1 MIQLI
6 LCDTCVVIDFINQN
20 SENLVRLKEQGNI
33 IPCINSVIEMELIQG
48 AHNKREMQKIIRNI
62 NGFRRL
68 EINQDILD
76 LATQLLTRYLL
87 SHHLQLP
94 DAIIAAC
101 ALIYDIP
108 ILTDNIKHF
117 KYLPNIKLYQD
128 VNRI

>member
-1 MIQLI
+1 
-6 LCDTCVVIDFINQN
+6 
-20 SENLVRLKEQGNI
+20 
-33 IPCINSVIEMELIQG
+33 MELIQG

-68 EINQDILD
+68 EINQNILD
-76 LATQLLTRYLL
+76 LATQLLTQYLL

>member
-20 SENLVRLKEQGNI
+20 NEILVRLKEQGN

-76 LATQLLTRYLL
+76 LATQLLTQYLL
-87 SHHLQLP
+87 SHHLQLS

-108 ILTDNIKHF
+108 ILTYNVKHF
-117 KYLPNIKLYQD
+117 KYLPNIKLFAP
-128 VNRI
+128 

>member
-1 MIQLI
+1 MSQLI

-20 SENLVRLKEQGNI
+20 SNALERLKEQGNI
-33 IPCINSVIEMELIQG
+33 LCINSVIEMELIQG
-48 AHNKREMQKIIRNI
+48 IHDKREMQKVIINI

-68 EINQDILD
+68 EINQAILD

-94 DAIIAAC
+94 DAMIAAC

-108 ILTDNIKHF
+108 ILTYNIKHF
-117 KYLPNIKLYQD
+117 KYIPNIKLY
-128 VNRI
+128 

>member
-1 MIQLI
+1 MSQQLI
-6 LCDTCVVIDFINQN
+6 LCDTCVIIDSINQN
-20 SENLVRLKEQGNI
+20 DDTLGRLKEQGNI
-33 IPCINSVIEMELIQG
+33 LGINSIIEMELIQG
-48 AHNKREMQKIIRNI
+48 AHHKREMQKILIHI

-68 EINQDILD
+68 EINQAILD

-108 ILTDNIKHF
+108 IFTYNIKHLN
-117 KYLPNIKLYQD
+117 YIPNMKLF
-128 VNRI
+128 

>member
-20 SENLVRLKEQGNI
+20 NENLVRLKEQGN

-68 EINQDILD
+68 EINQNILD
-76 LATQLLTRYLL
+76 LATQLLTQYLL

-108 ILTDNIKHF
+108 IFTYNVKHF
-117 KYLPNIKLYQD
+117 KYLPNIKLFAP
-128 VNRI
+128 

>member
-20 SENLVRLKEQGNI
+20 SDTLDKLKEQGNI
-33 IPCINSVIEMELIQG
+33 LCINSIIEMELIQG
-48 AHNKREMQKIIRNI
+48 AHNKREMQKIIRNL
-62 NGFRRL
+62 NGLRRL
-68 EINQDILD
+68 EINQAILD
-76 LATQLLTRYLL
+76 LATQLQTRYLL

-108 ILTDNIKHF
+108 IFTYNRKHF
-117 KYLPNIKLYQD
+117 KYIPKIKLL
-128 VNRI
+128 